1 MLTGSIIHCH
11 NKLPHFA
18 RYPLMGTAVLM
29 QHHAID
35 RSTLPALAMFAL
47 FGRLGNQA
55 FCLQLVFNPCIT
67 ALTAFSLIPRVEV
80 LHVPSLITVFILLGK
95 CKNLIHGCPSG
106 GRLGQAFVHEAIYS
120 GFLITINVAPKATAA
135 NPQQPGG
142 FFLAQPLLCPIP
154 ETLFKSHFPDLL

>member
-1 MLTGSIIHCH
+1 MYNC
-11 NKLPHFA
+11 A
-18 RYPLMGTAVLM
+18 
-29 QHHAID
+29 
-35 RSTLPALAMFAL
+35 
-47 FGRLGNQA
+47 GRLLA
-55 FCLQLVFNPCIT
+55 YT
-67 ALTAFSLIPRVEV
+67 TSRSASRSIPDNG
-80 LHVPSLITVFILLGK
+80 FILLGK